1 MNIIVAALICWLAL
15 ARKHIILYVA
25 IAVLSNHIYLIIT
38 IIIIIIIIITIIVMI
53 MRIMMMMMM
62 MMIVMWMLINT

>member
-1 MNIIVAALICWLAL
+1 MNIIVTALICWLAL

-38 IIIIIIIIITIIVMI
+38 IIIIIIIIIVMI
-53 MRIMMMMMM
+53 MRIMMMMMMMM